1 MALSTLENLKTTLGI
16 GARPN
21 LFKVLINF
29 PTDLSAIKSA
39 LGTKADLL
47 CKGAAI
53 PSMTLGVIE
62 VPFRGGRRVK
72 IPGDRSWGDWTAT
85 FLVDNAHIVRGA
97 MVAWTDFIKAHDYDS
112 DTFRNLTAGGTKA
125 EVGSSYYAD
134 IIIQHLKQDGTVSR
148 TYKLYDAFPTD
159 VSAIDLSF
167 DSTDAI
173 SEFTVTFQYHWMN
186 AAIGDNEPSDG
197 DEMDAV
203 SS

>member
-1 MALSTLENLKTTLGI
+1 MALSTIENLKTTLGI

-21 LFKVLINF
+21 LFQVVINY
-29 PTDLSAIKSA
+29 PADLSAVKQAVGDKVDI
-39 LGTKADLL
+39 L

-72 IPGDRSWGDWTAT
+72 IPGDRTWGDWTAT
-85 FLVDNAHIVRGA
+85 FISDNGHIVRGA
-97 MVAWTDFIKAHDYDS
+97 MIVWTDFIKAHDYDIN
-112 DTFRNLTAGGTKA
+112 FFGTNA
-125 EVGSSYYAD
+125 PYYAD
-134 IIIQHLKQDGTVSR
+134 ILIKHLKQDGTVSR

-167 DSTDAI
+167 DSTDTI

-186 AAIGDNEPSDG
+186 ALMDNNEPLDST
-197 DEMDAV
+197 EMDAA
-203 SS
+203 